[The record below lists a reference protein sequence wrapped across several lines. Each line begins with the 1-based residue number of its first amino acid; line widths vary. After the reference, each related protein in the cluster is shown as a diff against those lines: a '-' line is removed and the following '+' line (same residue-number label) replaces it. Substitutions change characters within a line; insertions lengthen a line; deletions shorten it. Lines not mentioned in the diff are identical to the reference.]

1 MSKNTY
7 GISSDIYTNYHKGDI
22 LLQIDDVKKY
32 LEEPLTM
39 FVILKGKVKVV
50 FDKPGAKYTPLK
62 FQSDGK
68 PEDFQL
74 NKLSPIEYGEMD
86 KLGDF
91 KQILSE
97 NPFVTSFYF
106 QS

>member
-1 MSKNTY
+1 
-7 GISSDIYTNYHKGDI
+7 
-22 LLQIDDVKKY
+22 
-32 LEEPLTM
+32 M
-39 FVILKGKVKVV
+39 FVILKGKVKVY
-50 FDKPGAKYTPLK
+50 FDKLGAKYTPLK

-91 KQILSE
+91 EKLLDE
-97 NPFVTSFYF
+97 NPFVTNFYI
-106 QS
+106 QGL